1 MGAPRLARTKIVAT
15 LGPATESAERIEEL
29 VEAGVNVF
37 RLNMSHLD
45 HEKAELLIDRI
56 RAVSDRVAIMADL
69 QGPKM
74 RVTDVGEPF
83 ELAAG
88 DTVRVAAGEEATS
101 RECLYVP
108 AGDLV
113 AILAIGHRVLIDDG
127 RIRLEVTQTREGSFD
142 ALVTAGGVVRSRK
155 GIACPDVRYR
165 PETYL
170 NRGDIADAAFAVERG
185 VDYMAASYVSDADDV
200 EALRE
205 TMGVAG
211 DAIGII
217 AKIESR
223 MGVQNID
230 AILGAADG
238 IMVARGDLGVELPP
252 EEVPLIQKK
261 LVKRAKAVAKP
272 VIVATQMLESMI
284 SSSVPSRAETSD
296 VANAILD
303 GTDAMMLSAETS
315 VGAYPVEAVRTLVRV
330 SEHVEKETGHVQE
343 YLFERPAGGIVEFIC
358 RAAARAASQLSVK
371 AIVAF
376 TTTGSTARNMAAYE
390 PRVPVIATTPSAIVV
405 RRLALHY
412 GVHAIQAQHMG
423 RYDIML
429 YRNVRKLQRAGVL
442 AMEDNIVVIGGVP
455 VGIPGSTNM
464 LQVGTVADFLAS
476 EPKLSS

>member
-230 AILGAADG
+230 AILGAAGEGDIG
-238 IMVARGDLGVELPP
+238 QHFPNSDPTWKGADSVTLLTRAAEIVREAGYSIVSVDAVVVAERPTLSAYVQRMRNN
-252 EEVPLIQKK
+252 V
-261 LVKRAKAVAKP
+261 AVAVGVDVGRVGLKGKTNEGMDATGAGEAIA
-272 VIVATQMLESMI
+272 VHAVAL
-284 SSSVPSRAETSD
+284 
-296 VANAILD
+296 
-303 GTDAMMLSAETS
+303 LSA
-315 VGAYPVEAVRTLVRV
+315 
-330 SEHVEKETGHVQE
+330 
-343 YLFERPAGGIVEFIC
+343 
-358 RAAARAASQLSVK
+358 
-371 AIVAF
+371 
-376 TTTGSTARNMAAYE
+376 N
-390 PRVPVIATTPSAIVV
+390 
-405 RRLALHY
+405 
-412 GVHAIQAQHMG
+412 
-423 RYDIML
+423 
-429 YRNVRKLQRAGVL
+429 
-442 AMEDNIVVIGGVP
+442 
-455 VGIPGSTNM
+455 
-464 LQVGTVADFLAS
+464 
-476 EPKLSS
+476 